1 MSEPDRS
8 HQWRVSTQAQLSAD
22 ALRSRLQLVTGRPS
36 LTRDQ
41 VLRVALVAAENA
53 TDGDLA
59 GYLAAQNGVQ

>member
-1 MSEPDRS
+1 MA
-8 HQWRVSTQAQLSAD
+8 QMWRVTDEAAISAD
-22 ALRSRLQLVTGRPS
+22 ALKSRLQLATGRPN

-53 TDGDLA
+53 EDHDLA